1 MSQPNSP
8 EEMSVREAQWADWMR
23 AGLDGDGE
31 AYRRLLEALA
41 PALRRITSLGL
52 TRAGLGNADVED
64 VVQEIL
70 LAIHLKRHTW
80 LRDQPFSPWLHAV
93 ARYKLIDAMRRRGRR
108 GEVPIDD
115 LIEVLPDQTPRIDRS
130 PQELSKL
137 VGRLKGRKHDVVTAV
152 SLHGGSIGDAAKQFA
167 MSEGAVRVALHRGL
181 KRLAHLY
188 RDEEPA

>member
-1 MSQPNSP
+1 MSQPNSQQ
-8 EEMSVREAQWADWMR
+8 EMSAREAQWADWMR

-31 AYRRLLEALA
+31 AHRRLLEALA
-41 PALRRITSLGL
+41 PALRRIASLGL
-52 TRAGLGNADVED
+52 RRAGLGNADVED

-93 ARYKLIDAMRRRGRR
+93 ARYKLIDTMRRRGRR

-115 LIEVLPDQTPRIDRS
+115 LIEVLPDQAPAVDRS
-130 PQELSKL
+130 PQELSKF
-137 VGRLKGRKHDVVTAV
+137 VGRLKGREHDVVAAV
-152 SLHGGSIGDAAKQFA
+152 SLDGASIGDTAKTLA

-181 KRLAHLY
+181 KRLAQIY
-188 RDEEPA
+188 RDEETL

>member
-1 MSQPNSP
+1 MSA
-8 EEMSVREAQWADWMR
+8 REAQWADWMR

-31 AYRRLLEALA
+31 AHRRLLEALA
-41 PALRRITSLGL
+41 PALRRIASLGL
-52 TRAGLGNADVED
+52 RRAGLGNADVED

-93 ARYKLIDAMRRRGRR
+93 ARYKLIDTMRRRGRR

-115 LIEVLPDQTPRIDRS
+115 LIDVLPDQAPAVDRS
-130 PQELSKL
+130 PQELSKF
-137 VGRLKGRKHDVVTAV
+137 VGRLKGREHDVVAAV
-152 SLHGGSIGDAAKQFA
+152 SLDGASIGDTAKTLA

-181 KRLAHLY
+181 KRLTQIY
-188 RDEEPA
+188 RDEETL